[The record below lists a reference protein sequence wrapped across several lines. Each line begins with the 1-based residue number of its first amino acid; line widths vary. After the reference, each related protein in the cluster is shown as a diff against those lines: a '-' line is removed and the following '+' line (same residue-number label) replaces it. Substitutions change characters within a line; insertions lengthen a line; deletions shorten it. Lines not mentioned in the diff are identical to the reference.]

1 MLSFALLSFLASV
14 QDPDPQP
21 AQPKPRNEFNPTIT
35 VVADALWRLD
45 NKDVLEVEDDEV
57 IRKDDKFLLR
67 EVELDFRAAIDPYA
81 DGVVILAAHQEVPG
95 EYEIDIEEGYVR
107 IKSLPFGFW
116 EEPPLGTRIK
126 VGRFLTAVGR
136 QNRLHTHDLP
146 QPQRGLTYEMFIGE
160 HPFIGN
166 GASVEMFLP
175 ANLQFTFEALQGG
188 GWELAENG
196 TERPQFVGN
205 LSWFATIADEHDLEI
220 TGIATYGSNDEEGR
234 RQAKLL
240 SLDVLYA
247 WRPARGGD
255 ARSLVV
261 AGQVFYGS
269 GEFEED
275 TDDDG
280 FIDATGT
287 NRGFGYFAYAQVQLD
302 RRWYV
307 GARYD
312 WTEYVGDRDNDV
324 SRITP
329 YLTCYVSEFFRL
341 RVAYEFTNSDLEED
355 DDLHTFLFQL
365 TAVFGSHPAH
375 PYWVNQ

>member
-1 MLSFALLSFLASV
+1 MLSIALLTLLGAA
-14 QDPDPQP
+14 QDPKPHAAPAKPQ
-21 AQPKPRNEFNPTIT
+21 NEFNPTIT
-35 VVADALWRLD
+35 VFSDALWRID
-45 NKDVLEVEDDEV
+45 NKDVVEVEDGE
-57 IRKDDKFLLR
+57 IIAKDDTFLLR
-67 EVELDFRAAIDPYA
+67 EVEIDFRAAIDPYA
-81 DGVVILAAHQEVPG
+81 DGVVVLAAHQEVPG
-95 EYEIDIEEGYVR
+95 EYEMDIEEGYVR
-107 IKSLPFGFW
+107 IKSLPFGPW

-146 QPQRGLTYEMFIGE
+146 QPQRGLTYEHFIGE

-166 GASVEMFLP
+166 GASAEMFLP
-175 ANLQFTFEALQGG
+175 LDLQFTFEALQGG

-205 LSWFATIADEHDLEI
+205 LAWFTTVADEHDLEV

-234 RQAKLL
+234 RQVQLL

-247 WRPARGGD
+247 WKPARGGE

-275 TDDDG
+275 TDGDDI
-280 FIDATGT
+280 IDLTGR
-287 NRGFGYFAYAQVQLD
+287 NRGFGYFAYAQYQLD

-307 GARYD
+307 GIRYD
-312 WTEYVGDRDNDV
+312 WTEYLGDRARDV
-324 SRITP
+324 ARITP

-341 RVAYEFTNSDLEED
+341 RVAYEFTSSDVEED
-355 DDLHTFLFQL
+355 DDLHTFLFQV
-365 TAVFGSHPAH
+365 TAIFGTHPAH
-375 PYWVNQ
+375 PYWANH